1 LYDCCRDVAGSDGS
15 VVNKAGRSHSYFLT
29 GPQRG
34 RGVGQFDNVT
44 EQAMKVITGR
54 FVLSV
59 FLIGLAGSAYAQ
71 STQLSGGLNGESA
84 GRGDSAGGAAG
95 TSRGTAAGPAPTTG
109 VRTPGNSAAIGGTA
123 SARSGPLLNNMRAN
137 GTSLNMNPDPRA
149 PNVTGRVPPTR

>member
-1 LYDCCRDVAGSDGS
+1 
-15 VVNKAGRSHSYFLT
+15 
-29 GPQRG
+29 
-34 RGVGQFDNVT
+34 
-44 EQAMKVITGR
+44 MKVIAGR
-54 FVLSV
+54 FVLSAFV
-59 FLIGLAGSAYAQ
+59 IAFAGSAYAQ

-95 TSRGTAAGPAPTTG
+95 TSRGTAVGPAPTTG